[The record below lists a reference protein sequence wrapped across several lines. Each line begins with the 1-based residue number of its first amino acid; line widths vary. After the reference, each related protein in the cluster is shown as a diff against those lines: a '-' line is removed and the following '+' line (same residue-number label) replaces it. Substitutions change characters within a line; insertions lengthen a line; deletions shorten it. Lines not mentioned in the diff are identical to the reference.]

1 MGYLAIGLLKL
12 LGLVPFTWA
21 QRFGN
26 WIGKQA
32 MKRPT
37 RLREVAK
44 VNIALTYPHLSAAE
58 QDQLVRESL
67 QETGKSGAEM
77 GAMWGA
83 GPEKGRNLVRKIH
96 NLECF
101 TDAVATKRGVLFCV
115 PHLGNWEV
123 LNHIATMHA
132 SVTALYRPAKNKV
145 LDAWM
150 RESRQKTGGLL
161 VPTTS
166 AGIKAMFKA
175 LEEGNVAGILPDQEP
190 KPRSGV
196 FAPFMGVDTL
206 TPKLPH
212 DLLMKTNAIAV
223 FGFAKRLPNAEGF
236 EVYFFEPDEEIYSE
250 DLATSAAAMNRTI
263 ERMIS
268 IAPAQYQWTYK
279 RFRRRPDDA
288 PNPYSGI

>member
-1 MGYLAIGLLKL
+1 MGYFAIGLIKL

-21 QRFGN
+21 QRFGG

-44 VNIALTYPHLSAAE
+44 INIALTYPDLSAEE

-67 QETGKSGAEM
+67 IETGKSGAEM

-96 NLECF
+96 NLEYF
-101 TDAVATKRGVLFCV
+101 TDAIATKRGVLFCV

-145 LDAWM
+145 LDDWM

-166 AGIKAMFKA
+166 AGIKAMFQA
-175 LEEGNVAGILPDQEP
+175 LENGHVAGILP
-190 KPRSGV
+190 
-196 FAPFMGVDTL
+196 
-206 TPKLPH
+206 
-212 DLLMKTNAIAV
+212 
-223 FGFAKRLPNAEGF
+223 
-236 EVYFFEPDEEIYSE
+236 EIGRASC
-250 DLATSAAAMNRTI
+250 R
-263 ERMIS
+263 ERV
-268 IAPAQYQWTYK
+268 
-279 RFRRRPDDA
+279 
-288 PNPYSGI
+288 

>member
-1 MGYLAIGLLKL
+1 MGYFAIGLIKL

-21 QRFGN
+21 QRFGG

-44 VNIALTYPHLSAAE
+44 INIALTYPDLSAEE

-67 QETGKSGAEM
+67 IETGKSGAEM

-96 NLECF
+96 NLEYF
-101 TDAVATKRGVLFCV
+101 TDAIATKRGVLFCV

-145 LDAWM
+145 LDDWM

-166 AGIKAMFKA
+166 AGIKAMFQA
-175 LEEGNVAGILPDQEP
+175 LENGHVAGILPDQEP
-190 KPRSGV
+190 KRRSGV

-212 DLLMKTNAIAV
+212 DLLMKSKALAV

-236 EVYFFEPDEEIYSE
+236 EVYFFQPDEEIYSE
-250 DLATSAAAMNRTI
+250 DLVSSAAAMNRTI

-279 RFRRRPDDA
+279 RFRRRPNEGE
-288 PNPYSGI
+288 NPYKKI

>member
-1 MGYLAIGLLKL
+1 MGYFAIGLIKL

-21 QRFGN
+21 QRFGG

-44 VNIALTYPHLSAAE
+44 INIALTYPDLSAEE

-67 QETGKSGAEM
+67 IETGKSGAEM

-96 NLECF
+96 NLEYF
-101 TDAVATKRGVLFCV
+101 TDAIATKRGVLFCV

-145 LDAWM
+145 LDDWM

-166 AGIKAMFKA
+166 AGIKAMFQA
-175 LEEGNVAGILPDQEP
+175 LENGHVAGILPDQEP
-190 KPRSGV
+190 KRRSGV

-212 DLLMKTNAIAV
+212 ELLMKTKALAV

-236 EVYFFEPDEEIYSE
+236 EVYFFQPDEEIYSE
-250 DLATSAAAMNRTI
+250 DLVSSAAAMNRTI

-279 RFRRRPDDA
+279 RFRRRPNEEE
-288 PNPYSGI
+288 NPYKKI